1 MNKYFDLTGLNG
13 LVVGIADANSI
24 AFGCAKI
31 ASELGAKLC
40 VTYLND
46 KAKIYTEP
54 LAKIVKADLFLPC
67 NVEEEN
73 QVDGVFDTIK
83 NKWGK
88 LDFLIHAIAF
98 APKSDLQG
106 RMVDSSLA
114 GFTQSM
120 NISCHSFARMGKLA
134 EPLMK
139 DGGTL
144 ITMSYLGAERVI
156 PSYGMMGV
164 VKAALEATTS
174 YMASELGPK
183 NIRVHTISPGP
194 IMTRA
199 ASGISNFSKLVDDAN
214 SKAPLKKPVTIEDVG
229 LVACSLISQAG
240 RCMTGNVTYVDSGY
254 HIMG

>member
-13 LVVGIADANSI
+13 LVVGIADSNSI
-24 AFGCAKI
+24 AFGCAKM
-31 ASELGAKLC
+31 ASTMGANLGI
-40 VTYLND
+40 TYLND
-46 KAKIYTEP
+46 KAKIYTES
-54 LAKIVKADLFLPC
+54 LANEVKADLFMPC
-67 NVEEEN
+67 NVEDEHQIN
-73 QVDGVFDTIK
+73 GVFDAIK

-120 NISCHSFARMGKLA
+120 NISCHSFARMAKLA
-134 EPLMK
+134 EPLMIS
-139 DGGTL
+139 GGTL

-164 VKAALEATTS
+164 VKAALEATVS
-174 YMASELGPK
+174 YMANELGPK
-183 NIRVHTISPGP
+183 NVRVHAISPGP
-194 IMTRA
+194 IKTRA
-199 ASGISNFSKLVDDAN
+199 ASGIVGFDKLIESTDAK
-214 SKAPLKKPVTIEDVG
+214 SPLKQQITIEDVG
-229 LVACSLISQAG
+229 LVACSLISEAG
-240 RCMTGNVTYVDSGY
+240 RCMTGNVTYVDRGY

>member
-1 MNKYFDLTGLNG
+1 MSKYFDLTGLNG
-13 LVVGIADANSI
+13 LVVGIADSNSI
-24 AFGCAKI
+24 AYGCAQML
-31 ASELGAKLC
+31 SEMGAKLAI
-40 VTYLND
+40 TYLND

-54 LAKIVKADLFLPC
+54 LANEVKADLFLPC
-67 NVEEEN
+67 NVEDESQIN
-73 QVDGVFDTIK
+73 GVFDSIK

-120 NISCHSFARMGKLA
+120 NISCHSFARMAKLA
-134 EPLMK
+134 EPLMTS
-139 DGGTL
+139 GGTL
-144 ITMSYLGAERVI
+144 ITMSYLGAEKVI

-164 VKAALEATTS
+164 VKAALEATVS
-174 YMASELGPK
+174 YMAHDLGPK
-183 NIRVHTISPGP
+183 NIRVHAISPGP

-199 ASGISNFSKLVDDAN
+199 ASGIAGFDKLIEDTNAK
-214 SKAPLKKPVTIEDVG
+214 SPLKQQITIQDVG
-229 LVACSLISQAG
+229 LVACSLISEAG
-240 RCMTGNVTYVDSGY
+240 KCMTGNVTYVDRGY